1 MYPSNFWEE
10 FKTVR
15 KALLDASQD
24 VLVGS
29 NAMIIFL
36 MNVAVALAVIMRL
49 TLAVGTETEN
59 VVEMEML
66 HVKYSSVNHTH
77 EIFHCET
84 YPM

>member
-15 KALLDASQD
+15 KLNLDAIQD

-29 NAMIIFL
+29 NAMIIIL

-59 VVEMEML
+59 VVEMEIL
-66 HVKYSSVNHTH
+66 HVK
-77 EIFHCET
+77 
-84 YPM
+84 